1 MATESTFTRYASLV
15 DVNEA
20 TAQNVQELAS
30 VWGQIDNELSE
41 IGVEVEESYAVLGEV
56 DFLVVFE
63 APTKEAAFKADVV
76 LERHGLDVQTM
87 EIAPTSQFSELVHD
101 V

>member
-1 MATESTFTRYASLV
+1 MATDTTFTTYASLV
-15 DVNEA
+15 DMDE
-20 TAQNVQELAS
+20 TSAQNVQELAS
-30 VWGQIDNELSE
+30 IWGEIENELAD
-41 IGVEVEESYAVLGEV
+41 IDVEVEESYAVLGEV

-63 APTKEAAFKADVV
+63 APTNETAFKADVV

-87 EIAPTSQFSELVHD
+87 ELTPTSQFSELVHD